1 MYYPHVIKQNLKK
14 SHGQSV
20 CFVLC
25 SRQRSVI
32 VKDLHLHPVMERDAC
47 FNCHQRGHWAKNCPF
62 KTPDKKF
69 EPSSAIV
76 SLPSSSSS
84 NDSDLPLIRCRCG
97 QDYCLVRTSRTDKN
111 PGRKFYTCP
120 GVNGSK
126 CGFFKWCDEAKNG
139 ESSKSPQSVYP
150 LCSCGAGVCR
160 RNTWQVGPNAGRSY
174 FVCPIKK
181 GHGAC
186 LFHQWEGTQDVIT
199 INDLEEECKLDVFAK
214 STSKNLTGGLGD
226 LSIEHSERIKFESPE
241 MGNPQQQSPS
251 FVALDGHFEN
261 EQEPLIESGGHDK
274 TLDFSNPAKYIDPSH
289 VEASSTLHDLVLLGA
304 ELSDP
309 IVKKTLLMSHAT
321 AWAEIYC
328 QETQFWMQ
336 ITSAR
341 DKSTQGQIL
350 GHHVLGWWGR
360 LAFLPSRCLS
370 VPPTRPFFCCVFP
383 SFDPTFVQNKNVFN
397 NEGFTDLPHSLSS
410 ADFDKPSS
418 QISGGDTTAV
428 SNVSWELS
436 NPKSSSP
443 IFEGSTTTSHLEVLE
458 QTLVYVQNQLITSLQ
473 SMDPLKHESMTQ
485 AAKATFDV
493 LDRLSVDYTPFRECV
508 RKFIDLASSLADM
521 EHPATN
527 EHSLQELIEQYHC
540 EKVRYEDICHF
551 HAKTVSSL
559 MASSQR
565 ILSLREE
572 VSYVKDLLMRVENQL
587 SGCEAE
593 TKVLET
599 RAGEICKDMLGSQKS
614 LQTLSE
620 AMELC
625 LRREQEQNAA
635 KAALEMA
642 RLELGM
648 RLCLTSM

>member
-32 VKDLHLHPVMERDAC
+32 VKDLHLHP
-47 FNCHQRGHWAKNCPF
+47 
-62 KTPDKKF
+62 TPDKKF

-350 GHHVLGWWGR
+350 G
-360 LAFLPSRCLS
+360 C
-370 VPPTRPFFCCVFP
+370 FP

-418 QISGGDTTAV
+418 RYLVGILQ
-428 SNVSWELS
+428 L
-436 NPKSSSP
+436 SSP

-485 AAKATFDV
+485 AAKATFD
-493 LDRLSVDYTPFRECV
+493 E
-508 RKFIDLASSLADM
+508 FIDLASSLADM

-593 TKVLET
+593 TK
-599 RAGEICKDMLGSQKS
+599 S

-648 RLCLTSM
+648 RLC